1 MTVCVQPMPSPP
13 GIGSVRSRLARFDA
27 DLLSLHN
34 LLHRQ
39 TASWRIVLG
48 QRAMHVSLARAGG
61 ECRRPVRVA
70 IRFGQAY
77 LELVVP
83 SRLFELSGLGWLP
96 GASVDTQ
103 ADTLLLEQA
112 WLSWIEPLE
121 ALSGRFSRGLHIRS
135 KIHSGS
141 RWKCGLMRGRHRR
154 WKYI

>member
-13 GIGSVRSRLARFDA
+13 GIGSVRSRLARFDT

-48 QRAMHVSLARAGG
+48 QRAMHVSLASAGG

-121 ALSGRFSRGLHIRS
+121 ALSGEPVQVLPDRKSVV
-135 KIHSGS
+135 
-141 RWKCGLMRGRHRR
+141 
-154 WKYI
+154 